1 MSKSTQCMVAVALL
15 GVAAA
20 ATAQTCP
27 GGASRLNRNQIGNQ
41 IIGKTMCATSGN
53 DRWQEFHQGTS
64 GDTTGALIDYKK
76 GPNDKVDPSQTVGS
90 WSYNNA
96 GNNTLLVHSYGGSSS
111 YSWAVC
117 GSNGGPYTLVSTSG
131 VTVTNVTVKAGQTGC

>member
-20 ATAQTCP
+20 ASAQTCP
-27 GGASRLNRNQIGNQ
+27 NGGARLNRNQIGNQ
-41 IIGKTMCATSGN
+41 IIGKTMCAASGN
-53 DRWQEFHQGTS
+53 DRWQEFHQGNS
-64 GDTTGALIDYKK
+64 GDSIGALIDYKK

-90 WSYNNA
+90 WSYA
-96 GNNTLLVHSYGGSSS
+96 GADDNTLLVHNYGGSAT

-131 VTVTNVTVKAGQTGC
+131 VTVTNVTIRPGQSGC